1 MGCKFLPG
9 FTYMTKS
16 IQFSF
21 SFQTIFSQRCKIHLV
36 IFLHQFAFLALV
48 HYQTFLSSESCWLGE
63 VTRHFPQVNPVFV
76 GNKCTPSLNLVQSY
90 SHSFHKSIL
99 LHNNTC
105 VRNKRSENKTGLFFC
120 FVFTYIYTIPK
131 NTANQNTGKHTIFD
145 GIKPNHPIM
154 HNIFQ
159 GKGIKQLC
167 KGFSWYTMEN
177 RICHLFLCQ
186 KA

>member
-1 MGCKFLPG
+1 MGCKFLRG

-16 IQFSF
+16 IQFSFSF

-76 GNKCTPSLNLVQSY
+76 GNKCTPSLNLIQSY
-90 SHSFHKSIL
+90 SHSFHKSFL

-105 VRNKRSENKTGLFFC
+105 VRNKRSENKTGLLFC
-120 FVFTYIYTIPK
+120 FQLYLYHSQKYSQSEHRKAYYI
-131 NTANQNTGKHTIFD
+131 
-145 GIKPNHPIM
+145 
-154 HNIFQ
+154 
-159 GKGIKQLC
+159 
-167 KGFSWYTMEN
+167 
-177 RICHLFLCQ
+177 
-186 KA
+186 